1 MQIIKE
7 TKEFFLKDDT
17 AVAIGKF
24 DGIHLGHKT
33 LLTEILKQ
41 KQNGLKATVF
51 TFDPPANVFFAKE
64 DSLESEILTKEEKRA
79 YFEQMGI
86 DYLVEFP
93 LTEET
98 AKTTANEFV
107 TDILQKQMNMKYI
120 VAGED
125 VSFGY
130 KGAGNAKLLYDLAK
144 DGAYQVCILPKI
156 TCENHV
162 ISSSFIRERL
172 SVGDMEL
179 VQKMLGR
186 PYEITGQVLEGAQLG
201 RTIQMPTANIKPP
214 REKCV
219 LPVGV
224 YYTKVFVN
232 GKEFKAVT
240 NIGYKPTVSSE
251 QELGIESF
259 LFDFNQFIYG
269 ETITVQFLHYKRP
282 ELKFDSFV
290 QLAEQIKQDKESA
303 CNFFQE
309 I

>member
-1 MQIIKE
+1 MQIIKHTRE
-7 TKEFFLKDDT
+7 FLLKEST

-24 DGIHLGHKT
+24 DGIHIGHKT

-41 KQNGLKATVF
+41 KKKGLKATVF

-64 DSLESEILTKEEKRA
+64 DTLESEILTKTEKRA
-79 YFEQMGI
+79 YFQQMGI

-98 AKTTANEFV
+98 AKITANEFV
-107 TDILQKQMNMKYI
+107 TEILQKQMNMKYI

-130 KGAGNAKLLYDLAK
+130 KGAGNANLLYEFANDDSYK
-144 DGAYQVCILPKI
+144 VCILPKVM
-156 TCENHV
+156 CGNHV
-162 ISSSFIRERL
+162 ISSSLIREKL

-179 VQKMLGR
+179 VHEMLGR

-214 REKCV
+214 CEKCV
-219 LPVGV
+219 LPSGV
-224 YYTKVFVN
+224 YYTNVYVN
-232 GKEFKAVT
+232 HKKFHAVT
-240 NIGYKPTVSSE
+240 NIGYKPTVSKE
-251 QELGIESF
+251 RELGIESF
-259 LFDFNQFIYG
+259 LFDFDQFIYG
-269 ETITVQFLHYKRP
+269 ESITVQFLHYKRP
-282 ELKFDSFV
+282 EKQFESFV
-290 QLAEQIKQDKESA
+290 QLAEQIRQDKESA
-303 CNFFQE
+303 CNYFQE